1 MRFRVFGALVAA
13 AATTLTSFAALAQQ
27 APMQYTCNELTSQ
40 FEANLLYIGNPDFYQ
55 TALDAD
61 ADGLACEHLERIYSR
76 GPATRTS
83 SGSSGRRWNYEIHRA
98 PEGGHYLLVSDQAQ
112 RLTFTS
118 VAWPTQQAALDHFRR
133 LMVAAPSTL

>member
-1 MRFRVFGALVAA
+1 
-13 AATTLTSFAALAQQ
+13 
-27 APMQYTCNELTSQ
+27 MQYTCNELTSQ

-83 SGSSGRRWNYEIHRA
+83 SG
-98 PEGGHYLLVSDQAQ
+98 GGITKSIKRQK
-112 RLTFTS
+112 
-118 VAWPTQQAALDHFRR
+118 VAIIYWY
-133 LMVAAPSTL
+133 